1 MKVCTFVSNIIFIN
15 VRFRL
20 FLLMLSFRLFSFGQ
34 HEWDSVQN
42 FAFKYL
48 STNNVTPLPF
58 DTLTGNWTILENE
71 TQTASIIFAPFV
83 TTISFDR
90 TLKQLNISA
99 HSPVFTIKKNVQLA
113 KTAFISVPCLIEP
126 TEKELKNV
134 LKDLKKLGGIHAF
147 HFAPTRFSSKDD
159 IISAAV
165 FNLCDSLQYSA
176 GNVQFIL
183 ENHTLFNDS
192 CSYMLAVKKGLE
204 NYTKTTPIFIGKPLD
219 FKRLFQ
225 NQDKTIQQVTLEAFI
240 KKAVQNWASQFT
252 PKQQRKINKR
262 LNRKRKIR
270 PKKCACGA
278 CKALTVN
285 ATVAH

>member
-1 MKVCTFVSNIIFIN
+1 MKVSTFVSNTNFIT

-20 FLLMLSFRLFSFGQ
+20 FILMLTFRLLSFGQ
-34 HEWDSVQN
+34 HEWDSLAH
-42 FAFKYL
+42 FSFKYL
-48 STNNVTPLPF
+48 SSNTITPLPF

-71 TQTASIIFAPFV
+71 EIANSLFSPFIDEITIDKEKNCIVIRSNKPVFTTKKKQQLTKTASIAIPY
-83 TTISFDR
+83 TT
-90 TLKQLNISA
+90 
-99 HSPVFTIKKNVQLA
+99 
-113 KTAFISVPCLIEP
+113 EP
-126 TEKELKNV
+126 SEKEV
-134 LKDLKKLGGIHAF
+134 KDLKKNIEILSEIHAF
-147 HFAPTRFSSKDD
+147 TRVATLSSSKDD
-159 IISAAV
+159 IISSAV
-165 FNLCDSLQYSA
+165 FNLCDSLQFSA

-183 ENHTLFNDS
+183 DNRALFNDS

-204 NYTKTTPIFIGKPLD
+204 NYIKTTPIYMGKPLD